1 MDKKKIIFQPTPKT
15 SPDLLVYGK
24 DKFADISNHNEK
36 SIDDYIILPRS
47 FSDALKS
54 FPTIQKYQKE
64 KYSKKFFWRQKIR
77 EYFQNK
83 YGKGRYSIAESNE
96 ETSLLLAA
104 LGGAAISFIASGDIY
119 LYFFCEN
126 SELESSRGHA
136 IGIAFLVL
144 FFYIIVATW
153 FLFFSPWGI
162 DYDEENMKKKL
173 QYKIPNEDKKSVY
186 EAQFMC
192 IDKYADK
199 FPSFH
204 SKEILYLAEK
214 SVYKLF
220 MDTDPDI
227 LNSMQ
232 IVPLSQS
239 YDDFM
244 DMLVFTLANSEN
256 ISAELIDDYTQELYK
271 RLEVFQEMTED
282 MMNVTNDMEEYQ
294 ETAYQNSLDDEAVMF
309 MPVSRKDKQ
318 IHKTPS
324 STTGEGVSCIL
335 VINDKKKGIN
345 EYYIYYF

>member
-1 MDKKKIIFQPTPKT
+1 MDKKKIISHPTPKT

-24 DKFADISNHNEK
+24 DKFADISNHNDK
-36 SIDDYIILPRS
+36 SVDGCIILPRS

-54 FPTIQKYQKE
+54 FPTIQKYQKG
-64 KYSKKFFWRQKIR
+64 KYPKKFFWRQKIR

-83 YGKGRYSIAESNE
+83 YGKDRYNMAEANE
-96 ETSLLLAA
+96 ETA
-104 LGGAAISFIASGDIY
+104 LMVSALVGGAFSFIAPLFIY
-119 LYFFCEN
+119 LSFFCEN
-126 SELESSRGHA
+126 PELESSQGNA

-144 FFYIIVATW
+144 FFYIIVAMW

-162 DYDEENMKKKL
+162 DYDEENMKKNL
-173 QYKIPNEDKKSVY
+173 QYKIPKEDKRCAY
-186 EAQFMC
+186 EAQFLC
-192 IDKYADK
+192 IDKYDDK

-204 SKEILYLAEK
+204 SKSILYNAEK

-239 YDDFM
+239 YDELM

-282 MMNVTNDMEEYQ
+282 MVNATKDVEEYQ

-309 MPVSRKDKQ
+309 MPVNRKDK
-318 IHKTPS
+318 
-324 STTGEGVSCIL
+324 
-335 VINDKKKGIN
+335 
-345 EYYIYYF
+345 

>member
-1 MDKKKIIFQPTPKT
+1 MDKKKIISHPTPKT

-24 DKFADISNHNEK
+24 DKFADISNHNDK
-36 SIDDYIILPRS
+36 SVDGHIILPRS

-64 KYSKKFFWRQKIR
+64 KYPKKFFWRQKIR
-77 EYFQNK
+77 EYFQNR
-83 YGKGRYSIAESNE
+83 YGTGRYSMADTNE
-96 ETSLLLAA
+96 GHA
-104 LGGAAISFIASGDIY
+104 LVGAAIVGGVISFIASLYIY
-119 LYFFCEN
+119 LSFFCEN
-126 SELESSRGHA
+126 PELESSQNNA
-136 IGIAFLVL
+136 AGISCLVF
-144 FFYIIVATW
+144 FFYIIVAAW
-153 FLFFSPWGI
+153 FVGFSPWGV
-162 DYDEENMKKKL
+162 DYDEEDMKNL
-173 QYKIPNEDKKSVY
+173 QYKIPKEDKRCVY

-192 IDKYADK
+192 IDKCDDK

-204 SKEILYLAEK
+204 SKAILYLAEK

-232 IVPLSQS
+232 IVPISQS
-239 YDDFM
+239 YDELM

-282 MMNVTNDMEEYQ
+282 MVNVTSDMEECR

-309 MPVSRKDKQ
+309 MPVSRKNK
-318 IHKTPS
+318 
-324 STTGEGVSCIL
+324 
-335 VINDKKKGIN
+335 
-345 EYYIYYF
+345 

>member
-1 MDKKKIIFQPTPKT
+1 MDNKKIISQPTPKT

-24 DKFADISNHNEK
+24 DKFSDISNHNDK
-36 SIDDYIILPRS
+36 SVDGCIILPRS

-54 FPTIQKYQKE
+54 FPTIQKYQKG
-64 KYSKKFFWRQKIR
+64 KYPKKFFWRQKFK

-83 YGKGRYSIAESNE
+83 YKKDSYNMANIDE
-96 ETSLLLAA
+96 EYALRFAA
-104 LGGAAISFIASGDIY
+104 LFGAIITVIVSPLIY
-119 LYFFCEN
+119 FAFFCEN
-126 SELESSRGHA
+126 PESESSQNSATA
-136 IGIAFLVL
+136 ITLITLFLYSFLAV
-144 FFYIIVATW
+144 W
-153 FLFFSPWGI
+153 FVEFSHWGV
-162 DYDEENMKKKL
+162 DYDEEDMKKL
-173 QYKIPNEDKKSVY
+173 QYKIPREDKRSVY

-192 IDKYADK
+192 IDKYDGG

-309 MPVSRKDKQ
+309 MPVSRKNK
-318 IHKTPS
+318 
-324 STTGEGVSCIL
+324 
-335 VINDKKKGIN
+335 
-345 EYYIYYF
+345 

>member
-1 MDKKKIIFQPTPKT
+1 MGVDNYFLLDIIKLQCYDLFMYQKNTPSQERNITMDNKKIISHPTPKT

-24 DKFADISNHNEK
+24 DKFADISNHNDK
-36 SIDDYIILPRS
+36 VIDDYIVLPRS
-47 FSDALKS
+47 FNDAMKS
-54 FPTIQKYQKE
+54 FPIIQKYQNGQ
-64 KYSKKFFWRQKIR
+64 YPKKFFWRQKIR

-83 YGKGRYSIAESNE
+83 YGTGRYSMADTNE
-96 ETSLLLAA
+96 GYA
-104 LGGAAISFIASGDIY
+104 LMGAAIVGGAILFIASLYIY
-119 LYFFCEN
+119 LSFFCEN
-126 SELESSRGHA
+126 PELESSQNNA
-136 IGIAFLVL
+136 ACVALIVL
-144 FFYIIVATW
+144 ILYIIVAAW
-153 FLFFSPWGI
+153 FVCYSPWGI
-162 DYDEENMKKKL
+162 DYDEEDMKNL
-173 QYKIPNEDKKSVY
+173 QYKIPKEDKRSVY

-192 IDKYADK
+192 IDKYAGG
-199 FPSFH
+199 FSSFH

-282 MMNVTNDMEEYQ
+282 MVNVTSDMEEYQ

-309 MPVSRKDKQ
+309 MPVYRKNK
-318 IHKTPS
+318 
-324 STTGEGVSCIL
+324 
-335 VINDKKKGIN
+335 
-345 EYYIYYF
+345 

>member
-1 MDKKKIIFQPTPKT
+1 MDKKKIISHPTPKT

-24 DKFADISNHNEK
+24 DKFADISNHNDK
-36 SIDDYIILPRS
+36 SVDGYIILPRS

-64 KYSKKFFWRQKIR
+64 KYPKKFFWRQKIR

-83 YGKGRYSIAESNE
+83 YGKDRYNTADTE
-96 ETSLLLAA
+96 EDFALLVAA
-104 LGGAAISFIASGDIY
+104 LVGGAISFIAPLFIY
-119 LYFFCEN
+119 LSFFCEN
-126 SELESSRGHA
+126 PELESSQGNA

-153 FLFFSPWGI
+153 FVKFSPWGI
-162 DYDEENMKKKL
+162 DYDEEDMKNL
-173 QYKIPNEDKKSVY
+173 QYKIPKENKKSVY

-192 IDKYADK
+192 IDKYSGG

-239 YDDFM
+239 YDELM

-282 MMNVTNDMEEYQ
+282 MVNATKDVEEFQ

-309 MPVSRKDKQ
+309 MPVSRKSK
-318 IHKTPS
+318 
-324 STTGEGVSCIL
+324 
-335 VINDKKKGIN
+335 
-345 EYYIYYF
+345 

>member
-83 YGKGRYSIAESNE
+83 YGKGLYSMAEYKE
-96 ETSLLLAA
+96 ETALLVAA
-104 LGGAAISFIASGDIY
+104 LGGAAISFIVPSLIY
-119 LYFFCEN
+119 ISFFCEN
-126 SELESSRGHA
+126 PELESSQNNA
-136 IGIAFLVL
+136 AVIGFTAFFL
-144 FFYIIVATW
+144 YIIVATW

-162 DYDEENMKKKL
+162 EYDEEDMKKKL
-173 QYKIPNEDKKSVY
+173 QYKIPKEDKKRAY
-186 EAQFMC
+186 EAQFLC
-192 IDKYADK
+192 IDKYDDK

-204 SKEILYLAEK
+204 SKAILYLAEK
-214 SVYKLF
+214 YAYKLF
-220 MDTDPDI
+220 WDIDPDI

-239 YDDFM
+239 YDELM

-282 MMNVTNDMEEYQ
+282 MMNVTKDVEEFQ
-294 ETAYQNSLDDEAVMF
+294 KNAYQNSLDDEAVMF
-309 MPVSRKDKQ
+309 MPVSRKDK
-318 IHKTPS
+318 
-324 STTGEGVSCIL
+324 
-335 VINDKKKGIN
+335 
-345 EYYIYYF
+345 